1 MPPYHI
7 ALAEDH
13 IMIRETIKKCI
24 EEVPGLQVV
33 VELSDGTE
41 VLEFLKH
48 SVPDMLILDLH
59 MPQLNGIEATKI
71 IKSLYP
77 EIKILILTMH
87 KSKVHFG
94 QAFKAGA
101 DGYILK
107 ENALADLI
115 FAINTIRAGNRYIS
129 SLVLDQVM
137 DFFSGKPD
145 DDLLTKRE
153 KEILI
158 LLAEGN
164 SSKQIAQILAISFT
178 TVNNYRMR
186 IKRKLGTSKTADLT
200 RYAMQ
205 KGYVILGDV

>member
-1 MPPYHI
+1 MPPYRI

-13 IMIRETIKKCI
+13 IMIRETIRKCI
-24 EEVPGLQVV
+24 EEVPDLQVV
-33 VELSDGTE
+33 VEFSDGTE

-87 KSKVHFG
+87 KSNVHFRE
-94 QAFKAGA
+94 AFKAGA

-115 FAINTIRAGNRYIS
+115 FAINTIRNGNRYIS
-129 SLVLDQVM
+129 TLVLDQVM
-137 DFFSGKPD
+137 ELISRKQE

-153 KEILI
+153 RKILI
-158 LLAEGN
+158 LLAEGK
-164 SSKQIAQILAISFT
+164 SSKQVAQILGISFI

-186 IKRKLGTSKTADLT
+186 IKKKLGSSRASDLIK
-200 RYAMQ
+200 YALQ
-205 KGYVILGDV
+205 KGYVTLES

>member
-1 MPPYHI
+1 MPRYHI

-24 EEVPGLQVV
+24 EEVPDLQVV
-33 VELSDGTE
+33 GEFSEGTE
-41 VLEFLKH
+41 VLQFLKH
-48 SVPDMLILDLH
+48 SVPNMLILDLH

-87 KSKVHFG
+87 KSNVHLTE
-94 QAFKAGA
+94 AIKAGA

-115 FAINTIRAGNRYIS
+115 FAINTIRTGNRYVS

-137 DFFSGKPD
+137 DLISRKQE

-158 LLAEGN
+158 LLAEGK
-164 SSKQIAQILAISFT
+164 SSKQVAQILGISFT

-186 IKRKLGTSKTADLT
+186 IKKKLGSSIATELT
-200 RYAMQ
+200 KYALQ
-205 KGYVILGDV
+205 KGYVTLES

>member
-1 MPPYHI
+1 MPHYHI

-94 QAFKAGA
+94 QAFKAGQNP
-101 DGYILK
+101 Y
-107 ENALADLI
+107 
-115 FAINTIRAGNRYIS
+115 FAWRQNNIIRKKGFNWEDRGKG
-129 SLVLDQVM
+129 LWM
-137 DFFSGKPD
+137 D
-145 DDLLTKRE
+145 RE
-153 KEILI
+153 ELRIM
-158 LLAEGN
+158 
-164 SSKQIAQILAISFT
+164 
-178 TVNNYRMR
+178 NYESW
-186 IKRKLGTSKTADLT
+186 IKKRKN
-200 RYAMQ
+200 
-205 KGYVILGDV
+205 

>member
-1 MPPYHI
+1 MPRYHI

-24 EEVPGLQVV
+24 EEVPDLQVV
-33 VELSDGTE
+33 GEFSEGTE
-41 VLEFLKH
+41 VLQFLKH
-48 SVPDMLILDLH
+48 SVPNMLILDLH

-87 KSKVHFG
+87 KSNVHLTE
-94 QAFKAGA
+94 AIKAGA

-115 FAINTIRAGNRYIS
+115 FAINTIRTGNRYVS

-137 DFFSGKPD
+137 DLISRKQE

-158 LLAEGN
+158 LLAEGK
-164 SSKQIAQILAISFT
+164 SSKQVAQILGISFT

-186 IKRKLGTSKTADLT
+186 IKKKLGSSRASDLIKYISV
-200 RYAMQ
+200 R
-205 KGYVILGDV
+205 LGPSQG

>member
-13 IMIRETIKKCI
+13 IMIRETIKRCI
-24 EEVPGLQVV
+24 EEVPDLQVV
-33 VELSDGTE
+33 EEFSDGTG

-48 SVPDMLILDLH
+48 SVPDMLILDLN

-87 KSKVHFG
+87 KSNVHFSE
-94 QAFKAGA
+94 AIKAGA

-115 FAINTIRAGNRYIS
+115 FAINTIRNGNRYIS
-129 SLVLDQVM
+129 TLVLDQVM
-137 DFFSGKPD
+137 DLISRKQE

-153 KEILI
+153 REILI
-158 LLAEGN
+158 LLAEGK
-164 SSKQIAQILAISFT
+164 SSKQVAQTLGISFT

-186 IKRKLGTSKTADLT
+186 IKKKLGSSRASDLIK
-200 RYAMQ
+200 YALQ
-205 KGYVILGDV
+205 KGYVTLES